1 MLTVS
6 LISISISSSFLFSF
20 FHSCRGLRLSLL
32 FYEHAH
38 CIFHWIAWCSIHHV
52 ISSAS
57 NVKHVHRVVLVA
69 AAVLQGDTP
78 IDREL
83 CVVGLAAG
91 LGFGALAEVTRR
103 GLGIK
108 KEGRD

>member
-1 MLTVS
+1 V
-6 LISISISSSFLFSF
+6 
-20 FHSCRGLRLSLL
+20 HS
-32 FYEHAH
+32 
-38 CIFHWIAWCSIHHV
+38 
-52 ISSAS
+52 
-57 NVKHVHRVVLVA
+57 VVLVA